1 MTCNVLRLFVN
12 TLTAHNKYSLLR
24 RDNWMQTIHMHLS
37 GKQKILLNFFVHFQ
51 NQHQT
56 LNFFKLRW
64 PSWLMYFRNYGRRKT
79 WSDKSL
85 KSSVWDDPSTGNMV
99 NGPKHWFNLN
109 GSFFTIFVDAVK
121 VNDLEKTTLSD
132 MQSIKTFC

>member
-1 MTCNVLRLFVN
+1 
-12 TLTAHNKYSLLR
+12 
-24 RDNWMQTIHMHLS
+24 
-37 GKQKILLNFFVHFQ
+37 
-51 NQHQT
+51 
-56 LNFFKLRW
+56 
-64 PSWLMYFRNYGRRKT
+64 MYFRNYGPRKT

-121 VNDLEKTTLSD
+121 VNDLEKATLSD